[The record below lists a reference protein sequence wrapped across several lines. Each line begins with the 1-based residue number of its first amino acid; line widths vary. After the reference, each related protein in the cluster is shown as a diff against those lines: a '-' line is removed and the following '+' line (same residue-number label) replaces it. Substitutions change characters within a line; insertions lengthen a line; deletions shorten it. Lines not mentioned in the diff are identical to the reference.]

1 VKQKETEEQIG
12 LAHRLSKV
20 LLSSSNLDEIGSGF
34 TLELKELMSMDWGA
48 IGLIEESQ
56 RLVNILPL
64 SSKLKSDW
72 EAGNSVPLEGTP
84 VAWVAQ
90 KKKALLEKDLQKES
104 LFWTGEYWLKK
115 GLRTITYMPLFTA
128 GEVFG
133 AVIFASLSP
142 RAYGERELRLLK
154 YTTAQLSFPILYFR
168 LAQQCQVGQAPEIY
182 TNNFACYTTT
192 LMNLVEVTQE
202 VKESLDQQNEALA
215 DLRKQIKE
223 INARLEGSL
232 KSLSKTADMG
242 EF

>member
-12 LAHRLSKV
+12 LTHRLSKV

-34 TLELKELMSMDWGA
+34 TLELKELMSLDWGA

-64 SSKLKSDW
+64 SSRLKSDW
-72 EAGNSVPLEGTP
+72 EAGNSIPLEGTP
-84 VAWVAQ
+84 VAWVVQ
-90 KKKALLEKDLQKES
+90 KKQALLEKDLQKES

-168 LAQQCQVGQAPEIY
+168 LAQQCQVGQAPEVY
-182 TNNFACYTTT
+182 TNKFDYRTTALT
-192 LMNLVEVTQE
+192 GLAEVIQELKQALV
-202 VKESLDQQNEALA
+202 QQNDVLD
-215 DLRKQIKE
+215 DLREQIKE

-232 KSLSKTADMG
+232 KSLSKTANMG

>member
-1 VKQKETEEQIG
+1 MKQKEIEEQLG

-34 TLELKELMSMDWGA
+34 TLELKELMSLDWGA

-72 EAGNSVPLEGTP
+72 EAGNSIPLEGTP

-133 AVIFASLSP
+133 AVIFASLSS

>member
-1 VKQKETEEQIG
+1 VKQKEIEEQLG

-34 TLELKELMSMDWGA
+34 TLELKELMSLDWGA

-72 EAGNSVPLEGTP
+72 EAGNSIPLEGTP

-133 AVIFASLSP
+133 AVIFASLSS